1 MLRAHQQLI
10 PAPRLQLLV
19 CIQHQ
24 NPGAACQGQTGI
36 ACGGKIPVPRIIDN
50 PGTEAA
56 GNRTGG
62 VGRAGVYN
70 DNFIHRSAYTP
81 QTAGQVVGF
90 IFDDHAQGNQ
100 RLLRFRGHK
109 LRSAPLCRCV

>member
-1 MLRAHQQLI
+1 MLRAYQQLI

-24 NPGAACQGQTGI
+24 NPGAACQGQPGI
-36 ACGGKIPVPRIIDN
+36 ACGGKIPVPRVIDD

-56 GNRTGG
+56 GNGSGG
-62 VGRAGVYN
+62 VGGAGVHN
-70 DNFIHRSAYTP
+70 DDFIRSPARTP

-90 IFDDHAQGNQ
+90 IFDNHA
-100 RLLRFRGHK
+100 
-109 LRSAPLCRCV
+109 